1 MESEKRMLLDVNE
14 FPKSKGQAFILAL
27 QHVLA
32 MTWPPGQ
39 IGAIREDSNGFR
51 SLLGRIIN
59 ILQQDKTRKIKN
71 VS

>member
-32 MTWPPGQ
+32 MIPKERVL
-39 IGAIREDSNGFR
+39 IY
-51 SLLGRIIN
+51 
-59 ILQQDKTRKIKN
+59 KTMLEKYITHVDLRGYD
-71 VS
+71 